1 MVKLMLV
8 LPLLLSSSCKEKTQQ
23 AVIPPEIQVHEVNTY
38 DIPYIME
45 FVGQTYGFFDIA
57 IRARVEGFL
66 EGVHFKEGSR
76 VEKGRLLYSID
87 PLPFEA
93 KVAEQESR
101 LAQAKTALVKMKSDL
116 DRIRPLAEMNA
127 VSQRDLDAAVAG
139 HDAAIAEVSAA
150 EASLR
155 AFKIELGYT
164 KIYSPINGIIGIT
177 QAKVGDFVGREPNP
191 VVLNGVSRTDVIL
204 VRFSITEAQYL
215 NIMKRDANLKAED
228 KESQAAMTLKL
239 LMAGGYV
246 HEQEGVLDFADRS
259 INATTGTLLLQ
270 ASFDNPKSIV
280 RPGQFARVRAIFK
293 VEEGGIMIPQR
304 CITELQGR
312 FLVNLVGG
320 NNVIESREVGL
331 AFKYGNMWVVEE
343 GLEKGDVIV
352 LEGLQI
358 AREGVKINPLPTE
371 FEIIHENI

>member
-8 LPLLLSSSCKEKTQQ
+8 LPLLLVSSCKEKTQQ
-23 AVIPPEIQVHEVNTY
+23 AILPPEIQVYEVNTY
-38 DIPYIME
+38 NIPYIME
-45 FVGQTYGFFDIA
+45 FVGQTHGLYDIA
-57 IRARVEGFL
+57 IWARVEGFL

-76 VEKGRLLYSID
+76 VEKGKLLYSID

-139 HDAAIAEVSAA
+139 HDAAIAEVNAV

-155 AFKIELGYT
+155 ASKIELGYT
-164 KIYSPINGIIGIT
+164 KIYSPITGIIGIT

-215 NIMKRDANLKAED
+215 NIMKHNANLSAD
-228 KESQAAMTLKL
+228 NKESQADMTLKL

-246 HEQEGVLDFADRS
+246 HEQEGTLDFADRS

-270 ASFDNPKSIV
+270 ASFENPQRIV
-280 RPGQFARVRAIFK
+280 RPGQFARVRAIFDI
-293 VEEGGIMIPQR
+293 EQDGIMIPQR
-304 CITELQGR
+304 CVTELQGR
-312 FLVNLVGG
+312 FLVNLVGE
-320 NNVIESREVGL
+320 NNVIETREVGL
-331 AFKYGNMWVVEE
+331 TFKYGNMWVVDE

-358 AREGVKINPLPTE
+358 AREGVKINPVTAD

>member
-8 LPLLLSSSCKEKTQQ
+8 LPLLLGSSCKEKTQQ
-23 AVIPPEIQVHEVNTY
+23 EAPPPEIQVHEVNTY
-38 DIPYIME
+38 DIPYVAE
-45 FVGQTYGFFDIA
+45 FVGQTYGLFDIA

-66 EGVHFKEGSR
+66 EGVHFEEGSR
-76 VEKGRLLYSID
+76 VQKGKLLYSID

-101 LAQAKTALVKMKSDL
+101 LAQAKTARVKMKSDL

-155 AFKIELGYT
+155 ASKIEFGYT
-164 KIYSPINGIIGIT
+164 KIYSPITGIIGIT

-215 NIMKRDANLKAED
+215 NIMKHDADLKAED

-246 HEQEGVLDFADRS
+246 HEQEGTLDFADRS

-270 ASFDNPKSIV
+270 ASFDNPKRIV
-280 RPGQFARVRAIFK
+280 RPGQFARVRAIFDI
-293 VEEGGIMIPQR
+293 EEDGIMIPQR
-304 CITELQGR
+304 CVTELQGR

-331 AFKYGNMWVVEE
+331 AFKYGNMWVVDE